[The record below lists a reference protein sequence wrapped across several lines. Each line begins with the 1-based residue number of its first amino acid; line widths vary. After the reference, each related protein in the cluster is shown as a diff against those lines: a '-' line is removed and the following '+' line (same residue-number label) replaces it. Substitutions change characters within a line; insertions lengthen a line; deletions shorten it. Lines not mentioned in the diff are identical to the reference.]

1 MRRRDPSQPPQL
13 CHCSCVLVDEGNR
26 RTLRGSACPRI
37 AHAVFRF
44 HANGGTDVSAHRR
57 LIAHAAAILAL
68 ALGVWAWPFW
78 QGTAGA
84 QTVGKW
90 TTTAKSSAETKSTTT
105 KSNNTKSNNTKSSNT
120 KSSNTKPT
128 NAKSAEAKSIETN
141 SIEVKSPPSSRGGQG
156 IVIVVNDDAITAYDI
171 EQRARLLGLSS
182 NVGPQAKEAFQRL
195 VKSESTEQQMKAL
208 QQEVIRS
215 NQGKTREQLIAIF
228 QERQKEFGIALQ
240 KQALESARATLMPK
254 LKTEAKEELIEDR
267 LKLQAA
273 KKLGIEVSDQD
284 IKTVLT
290 DLAGRNKMS
299 YDQFADHLKGS
310 GVDIST
316 MGEKFRAQKAWRDL
330 VGRRYAA
337 QISVT
342 QRDVDRVLS
351 AAATESGE
359 DTVELQVQRISLKLA
374 GKIDQSSM
382 TKRYAEAE
390 ALRRRF
396 SGCKGMAELAKGA
409 SDTSFEDMKYV
420 KPASIA
426 EPMRS
431 MLLSAKDDD
440 VLPPVTTSAGV
451 ELYAV
456 CGRRAAGGNE
466 EKRSAAMAQLQSKEL
481 DVLARRHLR
490 NLRQEANIEYK

>member
-1 MRRRDPSQPPQL
+1 
-13 CHCSCVLVDEGNR
+13 
-26 RTLRGSACPRI
+26 
-37 AHAVFRF
+37 
-44 HANGGTDVSAHRR
+44 VSAHRH
-57 LIAHAAAILAL
+57 LIAYAAAILAL
-68 ALGVWAWPFW
+68 TLAAGAWPLSQW
-78 QGTAGA
+78 SAEA

-90 TTTAKSSAETKSTTT
+90 TTTAKSSTEA
-105 KSNNTKSNNTKSSNT
+105 KSST
-120 KSSNTKPT
+120 GTRSKQAKSIEPRPT
-128 NAKSAEAKSIETN
+128 EARSIAAKSAEAKS
-141 SIEVKSPPSSRGGQG
+141 PPVSSRGGQG
-156 IVIVVNDDAITAYDI
+156 IIIVVNDDAITAYDV

-195 VKSESTEQQMKAL
+195 VKSESTEQQMRAL

-228 QERQKEFGIALQ
+228 QERQKEFGISLQ
-240 KQALESARATLMPK
+240 KQALESARAALMPK
-254 LKTEAKEELIEDR
+254 LKSEAKEELIEDR

-299 YDQFADHLKGS
+299 YDQFAQHLKGS
-310 GVDIST
+310 GVDIGT

-351 AAATESGE
+351 AAATDAGE

-374 GKIDQSSM
+374 GNIDQTSM

-390 ALRRRF
+390 ALRRRI
-396 SGCKGMAELAKGA
+396 SGCKGMAEVAKGA
-409 SDTSFEDMKYV
+409 SDARFEDMKYV
-420 KPASIA
+420 KPGSIA

-456 CGRRAAGGNE
+456 CGRKAAGGSE

-481 DVLARRHLR
+481 DVMARRHLR

>member
-1 MRRRDPSQPPQL
+1 
-13 CHCSCVLVDEGNR
+13 
-26 RTLRGSACPRI
+26 
-37 AHAVFRF
+37 
-44 HANGGTDVSAHRR
+44 VSAHRR
-57 LIAHAAAILAL
+57 PVAHAAAILAL
-68 ALGVWAWPFW
+68 ASGLCVWPFS
-78 QGTAGA
+78 QRAADA

-90 TTTAKSSAETKSTTT
+90 TTTAKSASTAKPSASIEARST
-105 KSNNTKSNNTKSSNT
+105 
-120 KSSNTKPT
+120 
-128 NAKSAEAKSIETN
+128 EAKPIEA
-141 SIEVKSPPSSRGGQG
+141 KSPPSPSRGGQG
-156 IVIVVNDDAITAYDI
+156 IVIIVNDDAITAYEI

-195 VKSESTEQQMKAL
+195 VKSDSTEQQMRAL
-208 QQEVIRS
+208 QQEVIRN

-240 KQALESARATLMPK
+240 KQALESARSALMPK
-254 LKTEAKEELIEDR
+254 LKKDAQEELIEDR

-284 IKTVLT
+284 INTVLT
-290 DLAGRNKMS
+290 DLAGRNKMT
-299 YDQFADHLKGS
+299 YDQFAQHLKGT

-342 QRDVDRVLS
+342 QRDVDRMLS
-351 AAATESGE
+351 TAATEAGE
-359 DTVELQVQRISLKLA
+359 DTVELQVQRISLTLA
-374 GKIDQSSM
+374 GKLDQASM
-382 TKRYAEAE
+382 TKRYADAE
-390 ALRRRF
+390 ALRRRI

-409 SDTSFEDMKYV
+409 PDTRFEDMKYV
-420 KPASIA
+420 KPGSIA